1 MDNKEEEETE
11 PAACVL
17 SEGAD
22 QQVDRRPHAVL
33 NEKDEKCLGGRKD
46 PEPFRILHC
55 QGVRGG
61 EIAPRGGP
69 RGDGEPGE
77 QENVPGR
84 GDTQGGF
91 AGHGSHGAM
100 GQVGGQGE
108 RGGVLSQRACRSGKR
123 VHGLQA
129 QSPGSDG
136 LTGEAR
142 HGGSSPVIPSRGRR
156 EALPAAFQ

>member
-1 MDNKEEEETE
+1 MSFYFVEEEETE

-55 QGVRGG
+55 QGGRGG
-61 EIAPRGGP
+61 EIAPRGG
-69 RGDGEPGE
+69 

-84 GDTQGGF
+84 GDTRGGF

-108 RGGVLSQRACRSGKR
+108 RGGVLS
-123 VHGLQA
+123 
-129 QSPGSDG
+129 
-136 LTGEAR
+136 
-142 HGGSSPVIPSRGRR
+142 
-156 EALPAAFQ
+156 